1 MSSSRESFRLAP
13 WVLAYALGI
22 GLHTIWSPPSFMAI
36 VLLLLAT
43 VLLGYGRLRH
53 ALGSLWTACAF
64 FLLVSLGWT
73 SASRTSN
80 STCSSHE
87 LLEVLDMGRSK
98 GKFVQYECRSVL
110 DECQGL
116 ILIASERPQPKIRQI
131 IRVEGNESGF
141 NESVFPFEFDE
152 ARYAESKGWTFRLWC
167 WNWEKVWSGAI
178 PIRWQLYGRI
188 DEWPASDRTKGFYKA
203 LLLGL
208 KTDIASS
215 DKSDFSDAGLVHIL
229 AVSGLHVGLIAWM
242 LQFVIGGLLPKK
254 WRRTQVVLVISGL
267 WAFAWIAGLSSSV
280 VRAALLFSLIQLAR
294 FGDRDSRTSEAV
306 WMAGFIILAFD
317 PDALFD
323 LGFQLSFMAVFGI
336 VYGHSQVQR
345 LFFSELKFIK
355 RRIYEAL
362 SVSFWAQLATT
373 PFTLFYF
380 HQFPNYFLLS
390 NLLLLPLIPIL
401 LCVGIAA
408 LVLEYLWDLPLQLWR
423 ILDWSVDAFF
433 SLVHWIA
440 HWPGAVTEG
449 VFPSLLQAVTLVVLL
464 ILTYLILH
472 NRKKIWLYILP
483 VCTLG
488 FISFQSPKSDEV
500 YRFNY
505 RGLHGIEVWNGDSA
519 TVFLSDT
526 SEWSKVEYTSRT
538 WHHSAGIKFIQ
549 LKPLPEHFE
558 PPQTDTLFSLSSLSP
573 LNP

>member
-43 VLLGYGRLRH
+43 VLLGFCRLRH
-53 ALGSLWTACAF
+53 ALGTLWTACAF
-64 FLLVSLGWT
+64 FLLLSLGWT
-73 SASRTSN
+73 SAGRTSN

-116 ILIASERPQPKIRQI
+116 ILIASEKLQPEIGQI
-131 IRVEGNESGF
+131 IRVDGNESSF
-141 NESVFPFEFDE
+141 NESVFPYEFDE
-152 ARYAESKGWTFRLWC
+152 AQYAESKGWTFRLWS
-167 WNWEKVWSGAI
+167 WNWEKVRSGAI
-178 PIRWQLYGRI
+178 PIRWQLNGRI

-215 DKSDFSDAGLVHIL
+215 DKADFSNAGLVHIL

-242 LQFVIGGLLPKK
+242 LQFVVGRLLPKN
-254 WRRTQVVLVISGL
+254 WSWIQVILVISGL

-280 VRAALLFSLIQLAR
+280 VRAALLFSLIQLGRLEGSEA
-294 FGDRDSRTSEAV
+294 RTSEAV

-401 LCVGIAA
+401 LCVGIVV
-408 LVLEYLWDLPLQLWR
+408 LVIQYLWDLPLVFWR
-423 ILDWSVDAFF
+423 ALDWSIDAFF
-433 SLVHWIA
+433 SLVRWIA
-440 HWPGAVTEG
+440 HWPGAVSEG
-449 VFPSLLQAVTLVVLL
+449 VFPSVFQSVTLVVLL
-464 ILTYLILH
+464 ILTFLILH
-472 NRKKIWLYILP
+472 NRKKIWLYVLP
-483 VCTLG
+483 ICALG
-488 FISFQSPKSDEV
+488 LISFESPKSDEV
-500 YRFNY
+500 YQFNY
-505 RGLHGIEVWNGDSA
+505 RGLHGIEVRYGDSA

-526 SEWSKVEYTSRT
+526 SQWSKVEYATRT
-538 WHHSAGIKFIQ
+538 WHQSAGIKFFQ
-549 LKPLPEHFE
+549 LKPLPQNFQ
-558 PPQTDTLFSLSSLSP
+558 PLQSDTLFSLSSLSP